1 MHTIRATGPIVSPED
16 CRVPLDGGPS
26 RPRRL
31 TTGRLGAALFVAA
44 YLALQVGVPTARL
57 FAPRPARFGW
67 QMFAAAPRSPLVVAT
82 RVDGRRDT
90 LDVDAYFAFQ
100 RGDLS
105 RSAYGKLWPHICRV
119 SPTVERLTVRWAQ
132 APASPESHR
141 CPPRER

>member
-1 MHTIRATGPIVSPED
+1 MRATGPIVSPED
-16 CRVPLDGGPS
+16 CRVLLDRSSS
-26 RPRRL
+26 RRNRL

-119 SPTVERLTVRWAQ
+119 DPTAARLTVRWPGSAT
-132 APASPESHR
+132 PPESHQCR
-141 CPPRER
+141 PPER